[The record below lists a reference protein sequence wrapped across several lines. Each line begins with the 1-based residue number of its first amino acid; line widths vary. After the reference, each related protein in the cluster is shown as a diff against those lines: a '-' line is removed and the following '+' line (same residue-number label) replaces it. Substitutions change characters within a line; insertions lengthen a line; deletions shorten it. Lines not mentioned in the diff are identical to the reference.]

1 MTLVTL
7 RTILQSCNVLHK
19 HLTQQENLLHRNIFI
34 KINILRAY
42 SIVIVIALRC
52 VARDSSQTQSEATSW

>member
-42 SIVIVIALRC
+42 SIVIVVALHCVALRC
-52 VARDSSQTQSEATSW
+52 